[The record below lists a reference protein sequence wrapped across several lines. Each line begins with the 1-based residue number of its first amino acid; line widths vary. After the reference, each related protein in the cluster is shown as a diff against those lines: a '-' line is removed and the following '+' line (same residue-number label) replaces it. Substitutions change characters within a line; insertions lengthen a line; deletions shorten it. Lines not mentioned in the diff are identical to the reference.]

1 MASERTQ
8 RRIELLLDEA
18 EDAITQ
24 LNWHIVRDR
33 AQAVLAL
40 DPGNGDAVNFLAA
53 AVCVLG
59 SDSVPPNPQSQTTP
73 TEPPTPPQI
82 ALEAERRQLTVMLLR
97 PTRLH
102 GYLTAT

>member
-8 RRIELLLDEA
+8 RRIELLIDEA

-24 LNWHIVRDR
+24 LNWQIVRDR

-53 AVCVLG
+53 AVRVLG

-73 TEPPTPPQI
+73 TEPPTPPQTAPRI
-82 ALEAERRQLTVMLLR
+82 GTTPTNGYVLR

-102 GYLTAT
+102 GSLTAT